1 MVFELKKNNFINIRV
16 IGVGGGG
23 GNAVDYMYNK
33 SIDGVDFY
41 VVNTD
46 IQDLLKVSVKKKI
59 QIGKNITKGLGA
71 GANPEIGKY
80 SAEEDENILK
90 SILDGTDMLFIASGM
105 GGGTGTG
112 ASPVIARIAKK
123 LKILT
128 VAVVTKPFSFEG
140 KKRMNFADYGI
151 YKLSKFVD
159 SLIIVPNDK
168 LLKVFGKNISLLNA
182 FNSVNDI
189 LKDAV
194 QGISNLI
201 TKPSLINVDFA
212 DIYTVMSE
220 MGCAMMSTGF
230 SFGENRALKAIKLA
244 ISSPLIEDID
254 LSTVKGILVNI
265 SSGLDLKLE
274 EFEII
279 GNSIRSFSS
288 ENTTI
293 VIGTSL
299 DYSMNGK
306 LHITL
311 IATGICLNKYVK
323 ITLSEDKVNFLKKKN
338 KNIKV
343 NKINLN
349 KNKSTFFSSK
359 KNINLDNFNIPTFLR
374 KKS

>member
-1 MVFELKKNNFINIRV
+1 MVFDFKRNNFINIKV
-16 IGVGGGG
+16 VGVGGGG
-23 GNAVDYMYNK
+23 GNAVNYMFSK
-33 SIDGVDFY
+33 SISGVDFY

-46 IQDLLKVSVKKKI
+46 IQDLLKISVKKKI

-71 GANPEIGKY
+71 GSNPEIGKN
-80 SAEEDENILK
+80 SAEEDKNILK
-90 SILDGTDMLFIASGM
+90 SILDGADMLFIASCM

-112 ASPVIARIAKK
+112 ASPVIARIAKE
-123 LKILT
+123 LNILT

-140 KKRMNFADYGI
+140 KKRMCFADYGI
-151 YKLSKFVD
+151 YKLSKLVD
-159 SLIIVPNDK
+159 SLIIIPNDK
-168 LLKVFGKNISLLNA
+168 LLKVFNKDISLLNA
-182 FNSVNDI
+182 FNSINNI
-189 LKDAV
+189 LKNAV
-194 QGISNLI
+194 QGISDLI

-212 DIYTVMSE
+212 DICTVMSK
-220 MGCAMMSTGF
+220 MGYSIMGTGF
-230 SFGENRALKAIKLA
+230 SFGDNRALKAIKSA

-299 DYSMNGK
+299 DINMNGK

-311 IATGICLNKYVK
+311 IATGISTNKYIDINLSKGK
-323 ITLSEDKVNFLKKKN
+323 IDFFKKKN
-338 KNIKV
+338 RDFQTIIV
-343 NKINLN
+343 NKRN
-349 KNKSTFFSSK
+349 SFSLEK
-359 KNINLDNFNIPTFLR
+359 ENINFNDFNIPTYIR
-374 KKS
+374 KKIN

>member
-1 MVFELKKNNFINIRV
+1 MILNIKNNNFINIRV

-23 GNAVDYMYNK
+23 GNAVDYMFKK
-33 SIDGVDFY
+33 SIDGVNFY

-71 GANPEIGKY
+71 GANPEIGRN
-80 SAEEDENILK
+80 SAEEDENILR
-90 SILDGTDMLFIASGM
+90 SVLEGTDMLFLASGM

-112 ASPVIARIAKK
+112 ASPVIARIAKE
-123 LKILT
+123 LRILT

-140 KKRMNFADYGI
+140 EKRMNFANYGI
-151 YKLSKFVD
+151 YELSKFVD
-159 SLIIVPNDK
+159 SLIIIPNDK
-168 LLKVFGKNISLLNA
+168 LLKVFNKNISLLSA
-182 FNSVNDI
+182 FNFVNDI

-201 TKPSLINVDFA
+201 IKPSLINVDFA
-212 DIYTVMSE
+212 DISTVMSE
-220 MGCAMMSTGF
+220 MGCAVMSTGF
-230 SFGENRALKAIKLA
+230 SFGDNRASKAIKLA

-254 LSTVKGILVNI
+254 ISTVKGILVNI

-279 GNSIRSFSS
+279 GKYIRSFSS

-299 DYSMNGK
+299 DSNMNGK

-311 IATGICLNKYVK
+311 IATGICLNEYVK
-323 ITLSEDKVNFLKKKN
+323 INFSKEKINFLNKKN
-338 KNIKV
+338 NNKNKIEKESSFFS
-343 NKINLN
+343 NKNNINLN
-349 KNKSTFFSSK
+349 
-359 KNINLDNFNIPTFLR
+359 NFNIPTFLR
-374 KKS
+374 KKNN

>member
-1 MVFELKKNNFINIRV
+1 MVFDLQKNNNIVIRV

-23 GNAVDYMYNK
+23 GNAVDYMFNK
-33 SIDGVDFY
+33 RISGVDFF

-46 IQDLLKVSVKKKI
+46 IQDLSKISVKKKI

-71 GANPEIGKY
+71 GSNPEIGKN

-90 SILDGTDMLFIASGM
+90 SILNGTDMLFITSGM

-112 ASPVIARIAKK
+112 ASPVIARIAKE

-140 KKRMNFADYGI
+140 KKRMNFANYGI
-151 YKLSKFVD
+151 FELSKFVD
-159 SLIIVPNDK
+159 SIIIIPNDK
-168 LLKVFGKNISLLNA
+168 LLKIFNKDISLLDA
-182 FNSVNDI
+182 FNSINDF
-189 LKDAV
+189 LKNSV
-194 QGISNLI
+194 QGITELI

-212 DIYTVMSE
+212 DICTVMSE
-220 MGCAMMSTGF
+220 VGCAMMGTGF
-230 SFGENRALKAIKLA
+230 SFGEDRALKAIELA

-299 DYSMNGK
+299 DSKMDGK
-306 LHITL
+306 LRITL
-311 IATGICLNKYVK
+311 IATGICLNKYIETDLNK
-323 ITLSEDKVNFLKKKN
+323 KNKFLFNKKKKDINKKKKN
-338 KNIKV
+338 YFSNNKNF
-343 NKINLN
+343 NLN
-349 KNKSTFFSSK
+349 D
-359 KNINLDNFNIPTFLR
+359 LDIPTFLR
-374 KKS
+374 KKN